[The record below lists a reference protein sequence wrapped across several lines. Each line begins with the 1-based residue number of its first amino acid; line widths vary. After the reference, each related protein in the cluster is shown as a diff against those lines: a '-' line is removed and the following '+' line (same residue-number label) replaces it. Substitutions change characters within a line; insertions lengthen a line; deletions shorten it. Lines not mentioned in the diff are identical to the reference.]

1 MFFEPIGK
9 LGYWSQQLTWNL
21 RKDSCVLR
29 GMRSEYRLMDS
40 RQWKKRVKSSA
51 NVFLKF
57 LAINGQMCASMRV

>member
-29 GMRSEYRLMDS
+29 GMRSEYRLTDS
-40 RQWKKRVKSSA
+40 RQWRKGLRVQ
-51 NVFLKF
+51 LKF
-57 LAINGQMCASMRV
+57 F